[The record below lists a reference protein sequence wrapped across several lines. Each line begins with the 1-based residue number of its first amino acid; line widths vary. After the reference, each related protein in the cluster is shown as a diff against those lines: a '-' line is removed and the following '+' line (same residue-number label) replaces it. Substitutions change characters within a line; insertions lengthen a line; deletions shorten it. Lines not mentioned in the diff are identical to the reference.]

1 MYSWLLLLLLLLLLL
16 PVRRTLLRRQ
26 SAPREQIPQFLV
38 THPHPPPFALQREP
52 PRPAFQHLQRAVAF
66 LFDPPG
72 IVSSVVMV
80 VVMMRRRR
88 MVADARRMM
97 SVGLLVFDRRQV
109 FVELRSSHDAREL
122 DAIAGLDAGAFGV
135 GVGVDG
141 ADVGAIVDF

>member
-72 IVSSVVMV
+72 IVSSVMMV
-80 VVMMRRRR
+80 VVMRR
-88 MVADARRMM
+88 MRMAAARRMM
-97 SVGLLVFDRRQV
+97 SVGLLVFDRRQI
-109 FVELRSSHDAREL
+109 FVELRSSHHAREL
-122 DAIAGLDAGAFGV
+122 DAVAGLDAGAFGV